1 MFVENLVLVISC
13 LGVVQAVLIC
23 VYLFSVRDKK
33 GNMFLALT
41 LLGLIMI
48 VLKSVLN
55 NYMGMPSWLRV
66 IGISGSLIIGP
77 CLWFYGQSLFEKR
90 DLSKNNFLK
99 AGRAA
104 FPTPR
109 YHGPWP
115 LDHRLFH
122 LVPFVIFDLLCWAIP
137 NGADFTSYLVAS
149 LVFFHLAAYL
159 VVCWRYIL
167 KDRESS
173 RLLPWYRGIVI
184 GVTVIWFLYV
194 GIFIGFIPL
203 YILGAVFFS
212 FLIYIFSYL
221 LLKRHVFALEKYGS
235 SAISPG
241 TSKQLLEQVKALFE
255 TKEIYLESTVSL
267 KVVAEKLSTSARE
280 VSQAINEHG
289 QKNFSEFVNHYRVA
303 RAKVLLADPARQHEK
318 IETIAYDCGFG
329 NVTSFNLAFKAET
342 GITPSQYRN
351 QFSVA

>member
-23 VYLFSVRDKK
+23 IYLFSVREKK

-48 VLKSVLN
+48 VGKSVLN
-55 NYMGMPSWLRV
+55 NYMGLPSWLRV
-66 IGISGSLIIGP
+66 LGISGSLMIGP
-77 CLWFYGQSLFEKR
+77 CLWLYGRSLFEKKEP
-90 DLSKNNFLK
+90 SKSNFK
-99 AGRAA
+99 AGPAFAA
-104 FPTPR
+104 QRF
-109 YHGPWP
+109 HGPWTM
-115 LDHRLFH
+115 DHRLFH
-122 LVPFVIFDLLCWAIP
+122 LIPFVVFDLLCWAIP
-137 NGADFTSYLVAS
+137 NGADFTSYLIAS
-149 LVFFHLAAYL
+149 VVFLHLGVYL
-159 VVCWRYIL
+159 AVCWRLII
-167 KDRESS
+167 KNPEGS
-173 RLLPWYRGIVI
+173 RLLPWYRSIVI

-194 GIFIGFIPL
+194 GIFIGIIPL

-212 FLIYIFSYL
+212 FLIYVFSYL
-221 LLKRHVFALEKYGS
+221 LLKRHVFALEKYGN

-241 TSKQLLEQVKALFE
+241 TSKQLLERIKVLFE

-267 KVVAEKLSTSARE
+267 KVVAEKLSTSPRE

-289 QKNFSEFVNHYRVA
+289 HMNFSEFVNHYRVA
-303 RAKVLLADPARQHEK
+303 RAKVLLADPARLQEK

-342 GITPSQYRN
+342 GTTPSQYRN
-351 QFSVA
+351 QFSAA

>member
-1 MFVENLVLVISC
+1 MFVKNLVLVISC

-33 GNMFLALT
+33 GNIFLALT
-41 LLGLIMI
+41 LFGLIMI
-48 VLKSVLN
+48 VGKSVLN
-55 NYMGMPSWLRV
+55 NYTGLPSWLRV
-66 IGISGSLIIGP
+66 LGISGSLMIGP
-77 CLWFYGQSLFEKR
+77 FLWFYGKSLFEKK
-90 DLSKNNFLK
+90 DLSKRN
-99 AGRAA
+99 
-104 FPTPR
+104 
-109 YHGPWP
+109 YI
-115 LDHRLFH
+115 H
-122 LVPFVIFDLLCWAIP
+122 LIPFVLFDLLCWAIP
-137 NGADFTSYLVAS
+137 NGADFTSYLIAS
-149 LVFFHLAAYL
+149 LVFLHLGVYL
-159 VVCWRYIL
+159 AVCWRYII
-167 KDRESS
+167 KNPEGS
-173 RLLPWYRGIVI
+173 RLLPWYRSIVI

-221 LLKRHVFALEKYGS
+221 LLKRHVFALEKYGN

-255 TKEIYLESTVSL
+255 TEEIYLESTVSL
-267 KVVAEKLSTSARE
+267 KVVAEKLSTSTRE

-289 QKNFSEFVNHYRVA
+289 HMNFSEFVNHYRVA
-303 RAKVLLADPARQHEK
+303 RAKVLLVDPTRLQEK

-351 QFSVA
+351 QFSAA